1 MKISLLISRAH
12 ENGPQNRGDMID
24 VDDDEAARMID
35 AGQAVA
41 AVALDVSAGDPID
54 PKAAKAAVAA
64 AVEKAIPVGKP
75 ETAAQ

>member
-1 MKISLLISRAH
+1 MKIKLLVARA
-12 ENGPQNRGDMID
+12 GAGFSQNRGDEIE
-24 VDDDEAARMID
+24 VGDDEAARMID

-54 PKAAKAAVAA
+54 PKAAKAAVAV

>member
-12 ENGPQNRGDMID
+12 ENGPQNRGDTID
-24 VDDDEAARMID
+24 VDDDEAARMIE

-41 AVALDVSAGDPID
+41 VAVPAADQID
-54 PKAAKAAVAA
+54 PKAAKAAQGAA
-64 AVEKAIPVGKP
+64 LEKAVPAGKP